1 MTFEVELT
9 ATAEDDLGRLD
20 GTVADRVVAK
30 LRWLSENADQIRTET
45 LSGQWR
51 GVCKLRVGDY
61 RVIYTRD
68 SRARRIVVHFV
79 RHRSYVYRSGGT

>member
-9 ATAEDDLGRLD
+9 ATAVDDLGRLD
-20 GTVADRVVAK
+20 ATVADRVVAK

-51 GVCKLRVGDY
+51 CVCKLRVGDY

-79 RHRSYVYRSGGT
+79 RHRSYVYRSGNT